1 MWSCVHP
8 QKGESYFHSCF
19 HNLHMSEIL
28 LEDPLGDKAWLCFV
42 VRQQGKAVVGW
53 VMVDNFS
60 SPTYLLGKPAE
71 PGTAHTILRY
81 S

>member
-1 MWSCVHP
+1 MELCSSPKRRELFP
-8 QKGESYFHSCF
+8 QCN
-19 HNLHMSEIL
+19 NLHMSEIL